1 MDIGKAFTYIFDDKK
16 WLSKVALGALIS
28 IVPILNF
35 AWIGYLVQVVR
46 NVENSLLEPLPE
58 WGDLGDKFLKGLIIL
73 VAGLIYALPIVILGG
88 IFLVPALFASGGN
101 VSDAATTA
109 LAGGMILISCIVL
122 IYSLALSFFYPAL
135 VINYARKGTFASCF
149 EFSQIIKVASFNWG
163 NYLVACIMSIVFSA
177 VLGLLSSLLSPIICI
192 GWIIAIAI
200 SAWASL
206 IPSHLFGQV
215 AQKQQSQVM

>member
-1 MDIGKAFTYIFDDKK
+1 MDIGKAFTFIFDDKK
-16 WLSKVALGALIS
+16 WLSKVGLGALIS

-58 WGDLGDKFLKGLIIL
+58 WGDLGEKFMKGLLLI
-73 VAGLIYALPIVILGG
+73 VAGLIYALPIVILGA
-88 IFLVPALFASGGN
+88 IFLIPAIFASGGDI
-101 VSDAATTA
+101 SEAAGA
-109 LAGGMILISCIVL
+109 AMAGGMIFISCVVL
-122 IYSLALSFFYPAL
+122 IYSLVLSFFYPAL
-135 VINYARKGTFASCF
+135 MVNFARKGTFASCF
-149 EFSQIIKVASFNWG
+149 EFSKIIKVASFNWG

-206 IPSHLFGQV
+206 IPAHLFGQV

>member
-1 MDIGKAFTYIFDDKK
+1 MEIGKAFTYVFDDKK
-16 WLSKVALGALIS
+16 WLSKVGLGALIS

-35 AWIGYLVQVVR
+35 AWVGYLVQVVR
-46 NVENSLLEPLPE
+46 NVENSQLEPLPE
-58 WGDLGDKFLKGLIIL
+58 WSNLSEKFLKGLILL

-88 IFLVPALFASGGN
+88 IFFFPLLFTSGGN
-101 VSDAATTA
+101 VSDAAGAA
-109 LAGGMILISCIVL
+109 LTGGMILVSCVVI

-135 VINYARKGTFASCF
+135 LINYSRKGTFASCY
-149 EFSQIIKVASFNWG
+149 EFSQIFKVASFNWG

-177 VLGLLSSLLSPIICI
+177 VLGLFASLLSPIICI
-192 GWIIAIAI
+192 GWIISIAI

-206 IPSHLFGQV
+206 IPAHLFGQV